1 MRDGMSLAYSLS
13 HDDDVWR
20 WSVYD
25 EDGVTVADGAHPTQA
40 AALAAVESMLRGA
53 GVDLSMAAAWGV
65 SGSISQRPMPKSTPS
80 KSGRCRR
87 ASVHASVP
95 A

>member
-1 MRDGMSLAYSLS
+1 MLESKSFAYSLS

-25 EDGVTVADGAHPTQA
+25 EDGVTVANGVHATQA
-40 AALAAVESMLRGA
+40 AAQAAVEQTL
-53 GVDLSMAAAWGV
+53 
-65 SGSISQRPMPKSTPS
+65 
-80 KSGRCRR
+80 RR
-87 ASVHASVP
+87 AGEGLA